1 MKHSATSSWA
11 PSTRLVPKIL
21 SSLAQHRTGR
31 ARSSNS
37 SNSSSNS
44 SSIAEP
50 PDEIDEEEQL
60 DAALQEAA
68 EGPRWTSQEWIRTLL
83 GELGPSWGVASVV
96 PPAGEVT
103 HEYVLAVLETITF
116 PPCLSRNNVQP
127 DGAMFINAFPM
138 SRILNYQLG
147 LMCSTTLKIWPNLAK
162 LLTAYIRQH
171 SPMGPAVRDPG
182 LAPALALQELLP
194 PRDLHF
200 HVRANAGRSIHSL
213 HHFDQ
218 RLNKSTGNT
227 LLTSCRDSA
236 NCTRSTTV

>member
-44 SSIAEP
+44 SSIAKP

-147 LMCSTTLKIWPNLAK
+147 LMCSTTLKIWPK
-162 LLTAYIRQH
+162 LGKAAH
-171 SPMGPAVRDPG
+171 G
-182 LAPALALQELLP
+182 LYQAALP
-194 PRDLHF
+194 D
-200 HVRANAGRSIHSL
+200 G
-213 HHFDQ
+213 
-218 RLNKSTGNT
+218 
-227 LLTSCRDSA
+227 TSCA
-236 NCTRSTTV
+236 TRGSHRPWHCRSYCRREISTSTCGQTPEDRYIHCITSIKD